1 MPDIVFQVDIAAAR
15 AAVARAISSESGI
28 RGWWTAR
35 ADVPSDVGAIMKLG
49 FAAAP
54 VPFELRIDELSNDRV
69 RWANVGAVPPHWANT
84 TIDWRLSDLPDGA
97 TRVDFAHANWPSYEG
112 GFGMSAY
119 TWGHLLTSLRAY
131 AETGTGNPL
140 PS

>member
-1 MPDIVFQVDIAAAR
+1 MPDIVFQVDIAAAP
-15 AAVARAISSESGI
+15 AAVARAISSESGV

-35 ADVPSDVGAIMKLG
+35 ADVPTDVGGIMKLG

-54 VPFELRIDELSNDRV
+54 VPFELRIDELSDARV
-69 RWANVGAVPPHWANT
+69 RWTSVGPVPPPWVNT
-84 TIDWRLSDLPDGA
+84 TIEWRLGELPDGG
-97 TRVDFAHANWPSYEG
+97 TRVDFAHAGWPSYEG

-119 TWGHLLTSLRAY
+119 TWGHLMTSLKAY
-131 AETGTGNPL
+131 AEAGTGEPL